1 VSDGGK
7 DTIYIAEFGSKS
19 LIRRQRRG
27 RTAVYEGVKA
37 AASAAGFIKF
47 S

>member
-19 LIRRQRRG
+19 LLRPSGEDEWRSN
-27 RTAVYEGVKA
+27 EGVKA

-47 S
+47 L